1 MIIFRKQK
9 EYSDGLTKAIYRLL
23 KIQDKI
29 DTWGA
34 NIGEKVRRAATNNR
48 GIPRIYKPK
57 SNTSLKREALELRNN
72 IRPKNIVNSTVVK
85 VKPVTDAIKYG
96 RPEDLSSMVGGA
108 LAKRPVQTVATA
120 ATFPITGT
128 AIEQGLRKVKPYKK
142 ATEATGKFY
151 DKHLDKLVRKGTNTV
166 VNILKSIPQ

>member
-34 NIGEKVRRAATNNR
+34 NIGEKARRTATNNR
-48 GIPRIYKPK
+48 DVPRIYKPK

-96 RPEDLSSMVGGA
+96 RPEDLSSMVVGA

-166 VNILKSIPQ
+166 INIAKSIPQ

>member
-9 EYSDGLTKAIYRLL
+9 EYSEGLTKAIYRLL

-34 NIGEKVRRAATNNR
+34 NIGEKARRTVTNNR
-48 GIPRIYKPK
+48 DVPRIYKPK

-72 IRPKNIVNSTVVK
+72 IKPKNIVNSTVVK

-96 RPEDLSSMVGGA
+96 EPGELSSMVGRS
-108 LAKRPVQTVATA
+108 LAKRPFQTIATA

-128 AIEQGLRKVKPYKK
+128 AIEQGLQKIKLYKK
-142 ATEATGKFY
+142 ATESTGKFY

-166 VNILKSIPQ
+166 VNIAKSIPQ

>member
-1 MIIFRKQK
+1 MIILRKQK
-9 EYSDGLTKAIYRLL
+9 EYSDGLTKATYGLL
-23 KIQDKI
+23 KVKDKI

-34 NIGEKVRRAATNNR
+34 NIGEKAKRTLTNNR
-48 GIPRIYKPK
+48 GIQRVYKPD
-57 SNTSLKREALELRNN
+57 SNVSLKRKALELRNS
-72 IRPKNIVNSTVVK
+72 IRPKSIVDSTVVK

-108 LAKRPVQTVATA
+108 LAKHPVQTAATA

-128 AIEQGLRKVKPYKK
+128 AIEKGLQKVKPYKK

-151 DKHLDKLVRKGTNTV
+151 DKYLDKLVRKGTTAGI
-166 VNILKSIPQ
+166 NIARAIPQ

>member
-34 NIGEKVRRAATNNR
+34 NIGEKARRTATNNR
-48 GIPRIYKPK
+48 DVPRIYKPK

-166 VNILKSIPQ
+166 INIAKSIPQ